1 MGCYTPSATRNS
13 RLRDVSYG
21 LTSFIY
27 ECWLMIP
34 SYLTF
39 DIVIRICIEL
49 RLHVPVGFA
58 AIEIPSKTFLVVAD
72 LLLLLLVVST
82 NESMIMRLEVDHG
95 FRYTLHICVVGLSCS
110 AVVLLG
116 IAERAYAIVA
126 GVKWGFA
133 WDKPDWINYAIV
145 RLAYSSVYLGLALFS
160 FAAALVVLRIRNRI
174 SRQTS
179 YVDLCGKVC
188 YALPACHWN
197 GANLFEQRFHHTPPR
212 S

>member
-1 MGCYTPSATRNS
+1 
-13 RLRDVSYG
+13 
-21 LTSFIY
+21 
-27 ECWLMIP
+27 MIP

-72 LLLLLLVVST
+72 LLLILLVVST

-95 FRYTLHICVVGLSCS
+95 FRHALHIWVVGASCS

-116 IAERAYAIVA
+116 IAERVYAIVA

-133 WDKPDWINYAIV
+133 WDKPDWINYAVV
-145 RLAYSSVYLGLALFS
+145 RLAYSSVYLGLALLS
-160 FAAALVVLRIRNRI
+160 FTAALVVLRIRNRI

-188 YALPACHWN
+188 FAPPASLWN
-197 GANLFEQRFHHTPPR
+197 GADMFEQRFHRTPPR
-212 S
+212 L